1 MYEVS
6 LGVQTKRMSCRVVFS
21 TLLYNVKLLPKA
33 DVLVDTVNES
43 FRSSRSLPTLG
54 LTRLFNFVNLVNM
67 K

>member
-1 MYEVS
+1 
-6 LGVQTKRMSCRVVFS
+6 MSCRVVFS
-21 TLLYNVKLLPKA
+21 TLLYNVKLFPKA